1 MNTIN
6 RINTYY
12 KATIKVK
19 KGTQRKTKKIYF
31 TTKNKSKNPSQDK
44 DKSKNI
50 FYMHLPITTRR
61 TTIVNI
67 KLVWSEAS
75 FISIHFTLPK
85 KIENTT
91 NKSTSNIS
99 IHHIH
104 HYNRRANFIEN
115 AMEKKTPWRLFWHA
129 SPLQIQNKPAN
140 HQSPIT
146 LCYHQCKI
154 TNQSSIHF
162 HHHFNAIQNSLS
174 HDRTDFVYKNPRL
187 FFSPFLHYRR
197 NQDNF
202 NTIQPNHHSKISPNT
217 MLIIYKKEIQT
228 TLKQYTSVK
237 NHSTSSWNLI
247 FSPPDY
253 MNFNKPLL
261 SHYKVKP
268 QTSSWSAYRW
278 TVTRSLNLLKQQPI
292 FFCMIL
298 LVSLCISPQQ
308 TKNKNNLASQENHR
322 QSVKLKK
329 LFEVDKKR
337 CKKQRHESTLYRFG
351 KWKKKTL
358 VRVDIFT
365 CKCFFY
371 L

>member
-1 MNTIN
+1 
-6 RINTYY
+6 
-12 KATIKVK
+12 
-19 KGTQRKTKKIYF
+19 
-31 TTKNKSKNPSQDK
+31 
-44 DKSKNI
+44 
-50 FYMHLPITTRR
+50 MHLPITTRR

-197 NQDNF
+197 NQDCF

-217 MLIIYKKEIQT
+217 MLIIYIKKKYRQ
-228 TLKQYTSVK
+228 L
-237 NHSTSSWNLI
+237 SSNI
-247 FSPPDY
+247 
-253 MNFNKPLL
+253 
-261 SHYKVKP
+261 
-268 QTSSWSAYRW
+268 
-278 TVTRSLNLLKQQPI
+278 
-292 FFCMIL
+292 
-298 LVSLCISPQQ
+298 
-308 TKNKNNLASQENHR
+308 R
-322 QSVKLKK
+322 QSKIIRHNVEI
-329 LFEVDKKR
+329 LFSRPLIIWISINHCYHTTKSNHKR
-337 CKKQRHESTLYRFG
+337 QVGQRIDG
-351 KWKKKTL
+351 Q
-358 VRVDIFT
+358 
-365 CKCFFY
+365 
-371 L
+371 